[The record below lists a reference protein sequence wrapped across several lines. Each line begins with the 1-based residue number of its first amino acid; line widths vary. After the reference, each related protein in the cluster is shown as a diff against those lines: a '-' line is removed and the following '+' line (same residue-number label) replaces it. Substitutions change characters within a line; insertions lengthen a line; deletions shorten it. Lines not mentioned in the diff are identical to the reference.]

1 MSTKPAAAV
10 SIRRGKTLRAVCL
23 VVLAAVVIV
32 IPIFSQSPAG
42 VKPSFEVASI
52 KPGDPGQRGS
62 SIMNQ
67 PGGRLVTRGM
77 PLRALITFAYRVRDF
92 QIIGG
97 PAWLTTD
104 RWDIEARA
112 EEGSIAQPAGP
123 PDPNTPDPMAIRLQS
138 LLEDRFQLKM
148 HRDTRE
154 LPIYELSV
162 AKGGSKAKLSEDQ
175 SPYRPPEPG
184 TPAPPPPQRGGA
196 MPRFSMRVGRGS
208 LEAVSMDVS
217 NVVQTLASVLGRT
230 VVDKTGLK
238 GLYDIKLQWTPD
250 PVAGGLGGPPAPAGT
265 EPPAADPNGP
275 SIFTAVQE
283 QLGWKLDS
291 AKGPVDV
298 LVIDRVEK
306 PAEN

>member
-1 MSTKPAAAV
+1 MGEP
-10 SIRRGKTLRAVCL
+10 LRTVWL
-23 VVLAAVVIV
+23 VVLAVLVVA
-32 IPIFSQSPAG
+32 IPIFSQRSAE

-52 KPGDPGQRGS
+52 KPADPGQRGS

-67 PGGRLVTRGM
+67 PGGRLVTKGM
-77 PLRALITFAYRVRDF
+77 PLRALMTFAYRVRDF
-92 QIIGG
+92 QIVGG
-97 PAWLTTD
+97 PGWLTTD

-112 EEGSIAQPAGP
+112 EEGSIAQPLGP

-138 LLEDRFQLKM
+138 LLEERFRLKT

-154 LPIYELSV
+154 LPIYELSIG
-162 AKGGSKAKLSEDQ
+162 KGGSKAKLSEDQ

-184 TPAPPPPQRGGA
+184 AAQPPPAQRGGA

-208 LEAVSMDVS
+208 LEAVSVDVS
-217 NVVQTLASVLGRT
+217 NIVQTLASVLGRT

-238 GLYDIKLQWTPD
+238 GLYDVKLQWTPD
-250 PVAGGLGGPPAPAGT
+250 PVAGGLGGPPVPAGA
-265 EPPAADPNGP
+265 EPPPSDPNGP

-298 LVIDRVEK
+298 LVIDGVEK